1 MDQADKDKILD
12 SIKEVGHKKFLTS
25 SMRSHEKILNKTG
38 LPINWVS
45 ALFKKFQAIYLHK
58 WTSAIEGIEDL
69 AVTEWSQGLAGLS
82 GEQIK
87 LGIDNLS
94 EDWPPS
100 VIAFRALCEGKQA
113 NGLGLDYKP
122 PYHTEF
128 KREQLIESDENK
140 EKHRKAYSVGMGD
153 LKSILKR

>member
-1 MDQADKDKILD
+1 
-12 SIKEVGHKKFLTS
+12 
-25 SMRSHEKILNKTG
+25 MRSHEKTSNKTG
-38 LPINWVS
+38 LPLNWVS
-45 ALFKKFQAIYLHK
+45 ALFKKFQVIYLHK
-58 WTSAIEGIEDL
+58 WTSALEGIEDT
-69 AVTEWSQGLAGLS
+69 AVNEWSQGLSGLL

-87 LGIDNLS
+87 LGIDNLDS
-94 EDWPPS
+94 DWPPS
-100 VIAFRALCEGKQA
+100 LIAFRALCEGKQA

-140 EKHRKAYSVGMGD
+140 EKHRKAFSVGMSD